1 MLSFVVVI
9 SMLMLLLNHPL
20 AFIMSLFAQT
30 LLICISLKN
39 ISLWISLILFLIFLG
54 GILVM
59 FIYVSS
65 LSANEK
71 FNISLT
77 SFLWTLP
84 TVVIFLLI
92 LTDSQMLT
100 STSLGHQR
108 PTDYMAINFN
118 VGDIA
123 LLTYC
128 FVVVYLFLALLLVID
143 FLNINKKPLRSMI

>member
-1 MLSFVVVI
+1 MLRFIVI
-9 SMLMLLLNHPL
+9 VSILILLLNHPL
-20 AFIMSLFAQT
+20 AFIISLFAQT
-30 LLICISLKN
+30 LLVCISLKN

-54 GILVM
+54 GILVI

-71 FNISLT
+71 FNIRLT
-77 SFLWTLP
+77 SFLWTFP
-84 TVVIFLLI
+84 TAIIFLLI
-92 LTDSQMLT
+92 LNRTEMIS
-100 STSLGHQR
+100 STSLGYQR
-108 PTDYMAINFN
+108 PADYMVINFSIRN
-118 VGDIA
+118 LA

>member
-1 MLSFVVVI
+1 MLRFIVI
-9 SMLMLLLNHPL
+9 VSILILLLNHPL
-20 AFIMSLFAQT
+20 AFIISLFAQT
-30 LLICISLKN
+30 LLVCISLKN

-54 GILVM
+54 GILVI

-71 FNISLT
+71 FNVRLT
-77 SFLWTLP
+77 SFLWTFP
-84 TVVIFLLI
+84 TAIIFLLI
-92 LTDSQMLT
+92 LTRTEMIS
-100 STSLGHQR
+100 STSLGYQR
-108 PTDYMAINFN
+108 PADYMVINFSIRN
-118 VGDIA
+118 LA

>member
-1 MLSFVVVI
+1 MLSFIVI
-9 SMLMLLLNHPL
+9 VSMLMLLLNHPL

-30 LLICISLKN
+30 LLVCISLKN

-77 SFLWTLP
+77 SFLWTFP
-84 TVVIFLLI
+84 TAIIFLLI
-92 LTDSQMLT
+92 LTSTEMMS
-100 STSLGHQR
+100 STSLGYQR
-108 PTDYMAINFN
+108 PADYMVINFSISN
-118 VGDIA
+118 LA

-143 FLNINKKPLRSMI
+143 FLNMNKKPLRSMI

>member
-1 MLSFVVVI
+1 MLRFIVI
-9 SMLMLLLNHPL
+9 VSILILLLNHPL
-20 AFIMSLFAQT
+20 AFIISLFAQT
-30 LLICISLKN
+30 LLVCISLKN

-54 GILVM
+54 GILVI

-71 FNISLT
+71 FNIRLT
-77 SFLWTLP
+77 SFLWTFP
-84 TVVIFLLI
+84 TAIIFLLI
-92 LTDSQMLT
+92 LTRTEMIS
-100 STSLGHQR
+100 STSLGYQR
-108 PTDYMAINFN
+108 PADYMVINFSIRN
-118 VGDIA
+118 LA